1 MKKLVLI
8 LSIMTGFAA
17 CSSTDSNSPTAVLDG
32 MFTAMKS
39 GNMDDIKKFIT
50 KSDVNM
56 LETGEKL
63 LNSVDPEAV
72 KKMKT
77 KMSEEFKE
85 KSKTVSYTLKNEKI
99 DGDNATVEAEVTEN
113 GKTSS
118 HKFDLVKEDG
128 AWKIAITKP
137 GNEMFNSMKG
147 NMGPDNKDLEE
158 GLEKL
163 KNMPPD
169 SLKMLLNKGMQVWDS
184 LDKANKKD

>member
-8 LSIMTGFAA
+8 LYVMTAFAA
-17 CSSTDSNSPTAVLDG
+17 CKSSDSSSPTTVLDG
-32 MFTAMKS
+32 MFTAMKN
-39 GNMDDIKKFIT
+39 GNMDDMKKFIT
-50 KSDVNM
+50 KSDVN
-56 LETGEKL
+56 LIETGEKL
-63 LNSVDPEAV
+63 INSADPETLD
-72 KKMKT
+72 KMKT
-77 KMSEEFKE
+77 KMSGEFKE
-85 KSKTVSYTLKNEKI
+85 KAKSVSYTLKNEKI

-147 NMGPDNKDLEE
+147 NMGADNKDLQE
-158 GLEKL
+158 GLERL

-169 SLKMLLNKGMQVWDS
+169 SLKMLLNKGMQAWDS
-184 LDKANKKD
+184 LDKADKKD